1 MKPIQHS
8 EPDAGLCDGL
18 IEHATIL
25 MTERGAAVAYELLG
39 AAMECARSLQDV
51 GRLAKIEQLAETC
64 QNLLD
69 TRYPTHEL
77 SSLSAARRGTPRT
90 LREPVAHGEVLQ
102 VPRREQV
109 CSATDQ
115 GCYPPAGTRVTRR
128 ELILQ

>member
-18 IEHATIL
+18 INHATIL

-64 QNLLD
+64 ENLLD

-77 SSLSAARRGTPRT
+77 SSLSAAQRGIPALFASPSHT
-90 LREPVAHGEVLQ
+90 AKSHKY
-102 VPRREQV
+102 RREQV

-115 GCYPPAGTRVTRR
+115 GCYPPARTRLTRR